1 MEKQGV
7 KQAVFEYLTLQMNE
21 TAQNSYENLFSEPY
35 LFVKP
40 INVRSASDTASHHI
54 HKKSD
59 QPARLD
65 QGLEIPDIFLKKPAF
80 SA

>member
-1 MEKQGV
+1 MGKRRV

-21 TAQNSYENLFSEPY
+21 TAQNSYENLFSEPH

-40 INVRSASDTASHHI
+40 ITCEVLPTQPVI
-54 HKKSD
+54 IYMKKSD

-80 SA
+80 YS